1 MKMETVV
8 VLKGHT
14 NFVFCINFSPKSNL
28 LVSGGFDETVRMWD
42 VARGAFGVLQ
52 RLLVPTCISA
62 GRTLKTLPAHSDPV
76 TAVTFNHDGT
86 LIASCAMDGL
96 M

>member
-1 MKMETVV
+1 MAK

-14 NFVFCINFSPKSNL
+14 NFVFCVNFSPLSNL
-28 LVSGGFDETVRMWD
+28 LVSGGFDETVRVWD
-42 VARGAFGVLQ
+42 VARGMTLHIHASEVRSIRLGV
-52 RLLVPTCISA
+52 
-62 GRTLKTLPAHSDPV
+62 GRPLKTLPAHSDPV

>member
-1 MKMETVV
+1 MRLFAYGMSHE
-8 VLKGHT
+8 VLPPS
-14 NFVFCINFSPKSNL
+14 FSRSYA
-28 LVSGGFDETVRMWD
+28 DI
-42 VARGAFGVLQ
+42 
-52 RLLVPTCISA
+52 CSA
-62 GRTLKTLPAHSDPV
+62 RTLKILPAHSDPV